1 MSSSQLQDTQLEGEF
16 WQPASCCRSGD
27 EVLMGT
33 LDRDALWGLWGCPHA
48 RWGPTRMSST
58 PNRGMVPM
66 WQPVSTTKAESPC
79 CRGPFSGRTSAP
91 YFHHH
96 CNGFQWDIKAVLLNS
111 QPHSLPYRH
120 IKPPQ
125 PPKPSNKQLS
135 GIGEPSAGFSTC
147 AEGMAWLFALRRK
160 LQL

>member
-16 WQPASCCRSGD
+16 WQPTSCCRNGD

-79 CRGPFSGRTSAP
+79 CRGAFSGRTSAP

-96 CNGFQWDIKAVLLNS
+96 CNGFQMGYQGSALELPASQSAIQTHKATPAPKTKEQIAV
-111 QPHSLPYRH
+111 RH
-120 IKPPQ
+120 RR
-125 PPKPSNKQLS
+125 
-135 GIGEPSAGFSTC
+135 AFSWFLYLC
-147 AEGMAWLFALRRK
+147 
-160 LQL
+160 